1 MRRGRLRARALAVL
15 SAGLCAVAAASAL
28 AAPARSHAAHK
39 AKPHTCQAPVRR
51 HGKHPKHTT
60 CRPAKH
66 VSSVHPA
73 KSPAVSTP
81 TKQGAPATSTG
92 SPSPAPGAPAP
103 TGTPEPGAPSTP
115 PSVPHVQV
123 TAVEYHYTL
132 SRATVPH
139 GKVIFEFVNDGED
152 EHNLNM
158 LPAEGP
164 VAGSF
169 ANTPSKGIRDQ
180 EIELRP
186 GAYTLFCSMPEH
198 EQKGMKATLIV
209 E

>member
-1 MRRGRLRARALAVL
+1 ML
-15 SAGLCAVAAASAL
+15 
-28 AAPARSHAAHK
+28 
-39 AKPHTCQAPVRR
+39 
-51 HGKHPKHTT
+51 
-60 CRPAKH
+60 
-66 VSSVHPA
+66 
-73 KSPAVSTP
+73 TP
-81 TKQGAPATSTG
+81 
-92 SPSPAPGAPAP
+92 PGAPAP